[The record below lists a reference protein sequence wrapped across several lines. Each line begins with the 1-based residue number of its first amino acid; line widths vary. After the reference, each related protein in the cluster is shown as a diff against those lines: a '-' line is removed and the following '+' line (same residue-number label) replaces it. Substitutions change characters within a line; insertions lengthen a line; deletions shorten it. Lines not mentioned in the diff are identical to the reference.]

1 MTAWIKNGLTVDGRW
16 TASLSQRRQLAV
28 YSRCVEPQ
36 PQRLGWHW
44 SIRQSIWCDD
54 AVKMQR
60 STRIADRWTST
71 LSTATAAAA
80 NWPGSPRRPGSV
92 RCSELPICPVIHTL
106 SSDRHSPTS
115 STNSTRKTSQISN
128 FSKTASTDAKSEITN
143 CLLYNCC
150 NYSYLV

>member
-1 MTAWIKNGLTVDGRW
+1 MDSELVATTSVGSVLQMCGAATAKARLTLVNITSKNNR
-16 TASLSQRRQLAV
+16 
-28 YSRCVEPQ
+28 
-36 PQRLGWHW
+36 
-44 SIRQSIWCDD
+44 RQSIWCDD

-106 SSDRHSPTS
+106 SSNRHSPTS

-143 CLLYNCC
+143 CLVYNCC
-150 NYSYLV
+150 NYSYFV